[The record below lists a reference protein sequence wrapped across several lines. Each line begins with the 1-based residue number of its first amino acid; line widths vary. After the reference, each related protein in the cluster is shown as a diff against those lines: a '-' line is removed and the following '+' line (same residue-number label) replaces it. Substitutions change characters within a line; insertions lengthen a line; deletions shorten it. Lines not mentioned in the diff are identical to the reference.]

1 MLEIRSFRDVLRLL
15 FVFKREFKIAIVSTV
30 AIAVLGAF
38 LLPLKFESEAR
49 LLVKNGRE
57 NSIMSIDAGNRQPL
71 IAPTTVRDPIID
83 EEKML
88 TRPLI
93 VKQVAEQYLVLMQ
106 DLPPPEG
113 IVKRF
118 KHHFK
123 KVVGDGVEV
132 LRVALVS
139 VGLLDDKTL
148 VERTAKKLQKNFSVE
163 HAAGSSVM
171 DVSFTWDDPFVA
183 QQIVQVWVDLYL
195 AERVSVLSQSSTL
208 YDFYNVAKAES
219 AKELESLQLRIN
231 ARLESLGVIDFGV
244 AFNNLTLRLSAL
256 REDRFQAINEYDSL
270 VAGINESLSLQK
282 QLSLSSQLKQ
292 LRVDLTAQ
300 LRMFQEG
307 SEQILNLRQGIK
319 SLEKDISDE
328 LVRQNSL
335 KETLASDVLLMLDD
349 NILLKKARVKE
360 VQVLILGYEKEITS
374 VTEKL
379 QQLLADK
386 PELLKLNAE
395 LLAAEKNYSLYL
407 GNYEKARID
416 YELDKERI
424 SNIAVIE
431 AASLNPSRVF
441 PKSINIILAS
451 IPISFLVAI
460 FTLYACY
467 LLDQRI
473 HDGGQIEKY
482 FGVKFWTSLNEVVDD
497 RAGLDSHFQAN
508 LYRIYSQLPLD
519 VITEK
524 GLAIGLTSAQ
534 AGEGVSFIA
543 ARLRVLLEEQGV
555 TVIEN
560 DRSVGAGQVT
570 ILECSALLNNSS
582 VLVNLRQADL
592 IVLIVQAVATTL
604 PTVEHTI
611 SILETAFEK
620 IDGIVLNRRKL
631 EVPSKVLRYFSPKV
645 SQHR

>member
-106 DLPPPEG
+106 DLPPPDG

-123 KVVGDGVEV
+123 KVVGDGIEV

-244 AFNNLTLRLSAL
+244 VFNNLTLRLSAL
-256 REDRFQAINEYDSL
+256 REDRFQAINEYNSL

-300 LRMFQEG
+300 LRTFQEG

-497 RAGLDSHFQAN
+497 RADLDSHFQAN

-560 DRSVGAGQVT
+560 DRSVGAGQVK

-645 SQHR
+645 SQLR

>member
-106 DLPPPEG
+106 DLPPPDG

-123 KVVGDGVEV
+123 KVVGDGIEV

-148 VERTAKKLQKNFSVE
+148 VERTAKKLQKNFLVE

-244 AFNNLTLRLSAL
+244 VFNNLTLRLSAL
-256 REDRFQAINEYDSL
+256 REDRFQAINEYNSL

-300 LRMFQEG
+300 LRTFQEG

-560 DRSVGAGQVT
+560 DRSVGAGQVK

-592 IVLIVQAVATTL
+592 IVLIVRAVATTL

-645 SQHR
+645 SQLR